1 MTTLTSPH
9 DLLAAIPFLI
19 GYHPIDSLV
28 LVSIKE
34 DCVGM
39 AMRIDYPIDQNEVA
53 FDLCASHISADE
65 AEGALSSLLIN
76 HTAEAMAM
84 KCLPRPLPR
93 SRELGLQSMNQ
104 FSSQTVPIDQYSV
117 MTLRVVR

>member
-39 AMRIDYPIDQNEVA
+39 AMRIDYPIDQSEVA

-65 AEGALSSLLIN
+65 A
-76 HTAEAMAM
+76 
-84 KCLPRPLPR
+84 
-93 SRELGLQSMNQ
+93 
-104 FSSQTVPIDQYSV
+104 D
-117 MTLRVVR
+117 